1 VNKPIEYDTE
11 ALKFKRD
18 TPDNIIVDKTIRREI
33 EQIDAKSRENYYNFF
48 VELQKKLKKRM
59 RENRRRFRF
68 KQDQEAKE
76 EKAKEGEKP
85 KRTYVKKQ
93 VKEKDEKME
102 GNGDVESIEEEIA
115 FSELD
120 DSSEEDEEMVE

>member
-1 VNKPIEYDTE
+1 MNKPIEYDTE

-76 EKAKEGEKP
+76 EKTKDGEKP
-85 KRTYVKKQ
+85 KRTYVKK
-93 VKEKDEKME
+93 
-102 GNGDVESIEEEIA
+102 
-115 FSELD
+115 
-120 DSSEEDEEMVE
+120 

>member
-85 KRTYVKKQ
+85 KRTYVKK
-93 VKEKDEKME
+93 
-102 GNGDVESIEEEIA
+102 
-115 FSELD
+115 
-120 DSSEEDEEMVE
+120 

>member
-1 VNKPIEYDTE
+1 MNKPIEYDTE

-85 KRTYVKKQ
+85 KRTYVKK
-93 VKEKDEKME
+93 
-102 GNGDVESIEEEIA
+102 
-115 FSELD
+115 
-120 DSSEEDEEMVE
+120 